1 MVPLFLSL
9 HLNGLYSRTPLAD
22 DSPNHIDTETDL
34 FKGPKR
40 YPYQFYHAPA
50 RQKSTY
56 NIFWVQS
63 FSNMPKRLY
72 FSAIYFLYTF

>member
-1 MVPLFLSL
+1 MFPLFLSL
-9 HLNGLYSRTPLAD
+9 RLNGLYSWMPPAD
-22 DSPNHIDTETDL
+22 DLPNHIDIETDL

-56 NIFWVQS
+56 SIF
-63 FSNMPKRLY
+63 
-72 FSAIYFLYTF
+72 

>member
-9 HLNGLYSRTPLAD
+9 RLNGLYSWTPPAD
-22 DSPNHIDTETDL
+22 DLPNHIYTETDL
-34 FKGPKR
+34 FKGRKR
-40 YPYQFYHAPA
+40 YPYQFYRTPS
-50 RQKSTY
+50 RQKSAY
-56 NIFWVQS
+56 NIFWVPS